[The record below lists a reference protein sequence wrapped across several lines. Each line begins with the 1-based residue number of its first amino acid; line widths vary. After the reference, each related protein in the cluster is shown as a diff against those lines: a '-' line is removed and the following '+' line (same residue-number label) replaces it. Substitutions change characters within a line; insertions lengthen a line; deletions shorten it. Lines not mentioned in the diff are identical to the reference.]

1 MHLTLRG
8 SSISKMVNIRLLKT
22 IPALILFIL
31 SSFIYCQKTL
41 NIDKQIYSTTGGKY
55 ATIKVTPEYF
65 IIEIQPYYWDA
76 GYQYVSYDDIY
87 VGKFVPLKIDGY
99 TLGTQHEKRENFYV
113 YVPRRY
119 KTLIIEGANKFG
131 QNTTLDLTPYDEYVK
146 ARTGRKGLDDS
157 EKPKVYLNYPKLTN
171 NFYRTEELFITL
183 EGKATDNMGLMSM
196 MVNGQKV
203 KVSDDGF
210 YKKRLKLK
218 LGKNTV
224 ILKAEDINNNAIT
237 YDFVII
243 RDELIQ
249 DTEFSDVDYPKATS
263 NKNSNAFAVVFGIES
278 YRNAPSVSNAVND
291 ADIFREYLIKRFGL
305 NRENIYLRLD
315 EQATKGEF
323 DKVFSSNGWLYRNTN
338 KKSDVFIY
346 YAGHGAPDVKT
357 KETFLVPYDGDP
369 NYASSTGFS
378 INELYE
384 NLSDLNVKSITLMM
398 DACFTGSSRDN
409 QPILADARPVYID
422 VQQGNIPSNM
432 IVFTASSGNEISS
445 GYSEKNHGIF
455 TYYLLKGL
463 NGNADTN
470 RDKNI
475 TVNEMS
481 NYLSENVPQQARK
494 IGRDQNPQLL
504 GSDKNRILL
513 AY

>member
-1 MHLTLRG
+1 M
-8 SSISKMVNIRLLKT
+8 KKT
-22 IPALILFIL
+22 IPILIILFLCGSAFSQKSKNLRVDHFLGGYSGVKYYVSRVTIDPKYYDLEIMFKTDYVEHIGSINNVSTDDNANVIINGYKLGNEIPGVFSSSASRKKVSLRFNIL
-31 SSFIYCQKTL
+31 VPITSKTVFFEGL
-41 NIDKQIYSTTGGKY
+41 GKY
-55 ATIKVTPEYF
+55 DNNASFDLKPF
-65 IIEIQPYYWDA
+65 
-76 GYQYVSYDDIY
+76 YQYVQKHSSS
-87 VGKFVPLKIDGY
+87 VNID
-99 TLGTQHEKRENFYV
+99 N
-113 YVPRRY
+113 
-119 KTLIIEGANKFG
+119 I
-131 QNTTLDLTPYDEYVK
+131 
-146 ARTGRKGLDDS
+146 
-157 EKPKVYLNYPKLTN
+157 KPKIHLNYPKLTN

-183 EGKATDNMGLMSM
+183 EGKVTDNMGLMSM
-196 MVNGQKV
+196 MVNGKKV
-203 KVSDDGF
+203 KVSNDGF

-224 ILKAEDINNNAIT
+224 ILKAEDINNNTIT
-237 YDFVII
+237 YDFIII

-278 YRNAPSVSNAVND
+278 YRNAPSASNAVND

-323 DKVFSSNGWLYRNTN
+323 DKVFSSNGWLYRNTSKN
-338 KKSDVFIY
+338 SDVFIY
-346 YAGHGAPDVKT
+346 YAGHGAPDLKT

-378 INELYE
+378 INQLYE
-384 NLSDLNVKSITLMM
+384 NLSDLDVKSITLMM

-409 QPILADARPVYID
+409 QLILADARPVYID

-432 IVFTASSGNEISS
+432 IVFTAASGNEISS

-455 TYYLLKGL
+455 TYFILKGL
-463 NGNADTN
+463 NGNADSN
-470 RDKNI
+470 RDRKI

-481 NYLSENVPQQARK
+481 SYLSDNVTQQARK
-494 IGRDQNPQLL
+494 IGREQNPQML